1 MRVTVGDI
9 SMPEDDY
16 KYYKRL
22 LSTPLGHRFLYA
34 FRTYMNK
41 REGYIQS
48 ENSNN
53 LAVYAE
59 EIAPW
64 FYTYHKHLFKI
75 RQVISADE
83 ERYFIAVAKEEAKL
97 I

>member
-22 LSTPLGHRFLYA
+22 LTTPLGHSFLYA
-34 FRTYMNK
+34 FRTYTRK
-41 REGYIQS
+41 RKDYIQC

-59 EIAPW
+59 EISPW
-64 FYTYHKHLFKI
+64 FHAYQKYLFKI

-83 ERYFIAVAKEEAKL
+83 ERCFIAVAKEAANL